1 LEKGQFQS
9 SWENYPELPLF
20 ILLLT
25 PYLPINLLVLR
36 FLLKFLIQLVIKPIT
51 FYGNMV
57 ALLKVDTYGKMYK
70 KLRIWGGMRN
80 LRIAG
85 DAFRSPNQSF

>member
-1 LEKGQFQS
+1 M
-9 SWENYPELPLF
+9 ELGYYHLDKF
-20 ILLLT
+20 ILQ
-25 PYLPINLLVLR
+25 LVNDMMLIKIMKR